1 MRKLIP
7 FTLVALLAICFS
19 SFTFIKPDPPVAKN
33 VKWYTWEEAMEANK
47 TEKKKIFVDLYTDW
61 CGWCKKMD
69 KNTFENA
76 KVAAYLNE
84 HFYPVKFDA
93 EQKEDIIF
101 NGHTFKF
108 VQSGRRG
115 VHTLAYSLTDGK
127 MSYPTVVF
135 LTEKME
141 RVAVSPGYK
150 DAKQFMKELKYT
162 AEEHYKNTSW
172 NDYVSGRVKP

>member
-1 MRKLIP
+1 MSINKILTI
-7 FTLVALLAICFS
+7 LVFSAFLAVGLNAQEKINWLS
-19 SFTFIKPDPPVAKN
+19 
-33 VKWYTWEEAMEANK
+33 WEEALEKQRIENK
-47 TEKKKIFVDLYTDW
+47 KMIIDVYTDW
-61 CGWCKKMD
+61 CTWCKKMD
-69 KNTFENA
+69 NSTFKTPHIVQYVNKNYIA
-76 KVAAYLNE
+76 
-84 HFYPVKFDA
+84 VKFNA

-135 LTEKME
+135 LTEKLE

-162 AEEHYKNTSW
+162 AEEHYKDTSW
-172 NDYVSGRVKP
+172 NDYVRGRVKP